1 MYPHFASLRDQLLLV
16 KCFRLAKR
24 CFACIVIKIINYD
37 QGYEKNAKGIE
48 YNRNNHIVRM
58 GCFMPANCQ
67 VYSASGATRATKS
80 KAHKFKQQHCH
91 EGDCKIVENVTHTS
105 LELTEED
112 R

>member
-1 MYPHFASLRDQLLLV
+1 
-16 KCFRLAKR
+16 
-24 CFACIVIKIINYD
+24 
-37 QGYEKNAKGIE
+37 
-48 YNRNNHIVRM
+48 M